1 MHSKSRLLQNW
12 LLWAPRILAI
22 LSALFLGVFALDVF
36 SEARSILDTVTQLL
50 LHLIPTLMVLGILA
64 VAWRREWF
72 GAIAFSGFALA
83 FVGFP
88 WRTHVVLY
96 GPMLLIAVLYLLSW
110 WQRPRT
116 QATSERQTTAV

>member
-1 MHSKSRLLQNW
+1 MSRRFQSSLV
-12 LLWAPRILAI
+12 WAPRILSAAF
-22 LSALFLGVFALDVF
+22 ALFLSVFALDVF
-36 SEARSILDTVTQLL
+36 SETRGLIDAAARLL
-50 LHLIPTLMVLGILA
+50 LHLLPTFAAFGILA

-88 WRTHVVLY
+88 WRTHAVLY